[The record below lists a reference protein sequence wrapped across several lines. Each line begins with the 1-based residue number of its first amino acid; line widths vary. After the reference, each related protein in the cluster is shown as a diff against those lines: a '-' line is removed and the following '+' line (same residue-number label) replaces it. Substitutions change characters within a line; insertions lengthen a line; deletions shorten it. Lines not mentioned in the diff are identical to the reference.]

1 MAGNSQP
8 NETITR
14 NFIRAFVQRGGP
26 GPTIPLRYAGEGEQ
40 YLMVGDIARPDRGG
54 ITAVNVNDPRRRGL
68 FKRTGITIDA
78 PDIPSNTVTFRQYY
92 AGPAWYKFRLDC
104 PVNIYESEG
113 LCGDPADFL
122 NGWITMQILS
132 QGLSGPKTY
141 AGRTPFDESDISTT
155 DVDFS
160 WTGDVYTIGG
170 ITLGE
175 TAAEEVTTEVV
186 DVVYGG
192 YQNCAN
198 CGVPNDG
205 TKWIYALQQTAGGS
219 SAVNGVVK
227 YNTNYGAGAWASSAI
242 TGLGAGS
249 LVNAI
254 DIVGQYLVV
263 VSSTDNAY
271 FISQINQL
279 TGVPGAWTKISTGFV
294 AAKQPLDLHVINPNR
309 VIFVGNGGYIYVSTN
324 ITAGVSVLNAG
335 ATTTQNLA
343 RIHGSD
349 GVLLAVGAS
358 ATTIKSTN
366 GGASWTATADTV
378 SGTVQAAGVRT
389 AYSLWAGTAAGIVEY
404 TDDQGAIWT
413 ALAGLPGAAP
423 IAIHDIL
430 WPSAE
435 CGFILASRTG
445 PTAVVFATFDGGQ
458 SWCEGSNGVMS
469 SRLPASPTYGRP
481 NRGAFPH
488 SPDIMI
494 ATNNLAVAGLGGGLT
509 DGIVLVGA
517 AQVA

>member
-8 NETITR
+8 NETLNR
-14 NFIRAFVQRGGP
+14 NMIRAFTQRGGP
-26 GPTIPLRYAGEGEQ
+26 GPTIPLRFAGDSEQ
-40 YLMVGDIARPDRGG
+40 YLMVGDISRPDRGS
-54 ITAVNVNDPRRRGL
+54 ITAQNVNDPRRRGL
-68 FKRTGITIDA
+68 FKRTGITVDA
-78 PDIPSNTVTFRQYY
+78 PDIPSNTVTFRQYFR
-92 AGPAWYKFRLDC
+92 GPAWYKFKLDC

-132 QGLSGPKTY
+132 QGLSTNKTY

-155 DVDFS
+155 DVDLI

-170 ITLGE
+170 IVLGE
-175 TAAEEVTTEVV
+175 TAATEVTTEVV
-186 DVVYGG
+186 DIVYGG

-219 SAVNGVVK
+219 SAVNAAVL
-227 YNTNYGAGAWASSAI
+227 YNTNYGAGAWTSSTI
-242 TGLGAGS
+242 TGLGIGS
-249 LVNAI
+249 LVSAI

-263 VSSTDNAY
+263 LSSTDNAY
-271 FISQINQL
+271 YISQLNQL
-279 TGVPGAWTKISTGFV
+279 TGVPGSWTKISTGFV
-294 AAKQPLDLHVINPNR
+294 ALKQPNDMFVINPNR

-335 ATTTQNLA
+335 STTTQNLA
-343 RIHGSD
+343 RVHGSD

-366 GGASWTATADTV
+366 GGGAWTATAASL
-378 SGTVQAAGVRT
+378 SGTMQAAGVRT
-389 AYSLWAGTAAGIVEY
+389 AYSLWAGNSAGVVSY
-404 TDDQGAIWT
+404 TDDQGASWT
-413 ALAGLPGAAP
+413 TLAGLPGAA
-423 IAIHDIL
+423 IAGVHDIL

-435 CGFILASRTG
+435 CGFILATRTG
-445 PTAVVFATFDGGQ
+445 PTAVVFATFDGGA
-458 SWCEGSNGVMS
+458 SWCEAGT
-469 SRLPASPTYGRP
+469 SRLPAAPTYGRP
-481 NRGAFPH
+481 NRGAFPN

-517 AQVA
+517 AEVV

>member
-8 NETITR
+8 NEVLTQ
-14 NFIRAFVQRGGP
+14 NYIRAFTQRGGP
-26 GPTIPLRYAGEGEQ
+26 GPTIPLRYAGESEQ

-54 ITAVNVNDPRRRGL
+54 ITAINVNDPRRRGL

-78 PDIPSNTVTFRQYY
+78 PDIPSNTVTFRQYFD
-92 AGPAWYKFRLDC
+92 GPAWYKFKLDC
-104 PVNIYESEG
+104 PVNIYEAEG
-113 LCGDPADFL
+113 LCNDPADFL
-122 NGWITMQILS
+122 NGWITLQILS
-132 QGLSGPKTY
+132 QGLSTNKSY

-175 TAAEEVTTEVV
+175 QAAEEVTTEVI
-186 DVVYGG
+186 DIVYGG

-205 TKWIYALQQTAGGS
+205 TKWIYALQQTGGGS
-219 SAVNGVVK
+219 SAVNAVVK
-227 YNTNYGAGAWASSAI
+227 YNTNYGAGAWTDSAI
-242 TGLGAGS
+242 TGLGVGS
-249 LVNAI
+249 LVTAM

-263 VSSTDNAY
+263 VSSTDNCY

-279 TGVPGAWTKISTGFV
+279 TGVPGAWTKVSTGFV
-294 AAKQPLDLHVINPNR
+294 AAKQPNDLFVINPNR

-324 ITAGVSVLNAG
+324 IAAGVSVLSAG
-335 ATTTQNLA
+335 GVTTQNLL
-343 RIHGSD
+343 RVHGSD
-349 GVLLAVGAS
+349 GVLLATGATN
-358 ATTIKSTN
+358 TTLKSTN
-366 GGASWTATADTV
+366 QGATWTATTDTV
-378 SGTVQAAGVRT
+378 TGTVQAAGVRT
-389 AYSLWAGTAAGIVEY
+389 AYSLWAGTSAGVVEY
-404 TDDQGAIWT
+404 TDDQGETWT
-413 ALAGLPGAAP
+413 TLTGLPGAA
-423 IAIHDIL
+423 AAGIHDIL

-435 CGFILASRTG
+435 CGFILATRAG

-458 SWCEGSNGVMS
+458 SWCEAGS
-469 SRLPASPTYGRP
+469 SRLPGAPTYGRP
-481 NRGAFPH
+481 NRGAFPL

-509 DGIVLVGA
+509 DGIILVGA
-517 AQVA
+517 APVR